1 MKGGVAVASQRGL
14 AEQAVDELRAERRE
28 TLRSL
33 LPLTDEQCATRVPSE
48 GRLQSV
54 NQVLR
59 AFTSHELD
67 HFQHLVRLLEA
78 RGRHFTEAELLLMK
92 AHAALA
98 EFEVLVLS
106 LTDEEIDAVG
116 PNDGDWS
123 ARQVLAH
130 VIGNE
135 QKYRQRILSGLG
147 GDSEPSD
154 DAA

>member
-1 MKGGVAVASQRGL
+1 MTVRDAAAAARGL
-14 AEQAVDELRAERRE
+14 AEEAIDELRAERRE

-33 LPLTDEQCATRVPSE
+33 LPLTDEQCATKVPSE
-48 GRLQSV
+48 GRYQSV

-67 HFQHLVRLLEA
+67 HFQHLIRLLEA
-78 RGRHFTEAELLLMK
+78 RGRRFSEAELLLMK

-98 EFEVLVLS
+98 EFEILVLS
-106 LTDEEIDAVG
+106 LTDDELDAVG
-116 PNDGDWS
+116 PNEGDWS

-135 QKYRQRILSGLG
+135 RKYRTRILSGLA
-147 GDSEPSD
+147 GDATD
-154 DAA
+154 G